1 MLVSKILYA
10 VFLVILVLFWI
21 LYRGTLS
28 LQLLLLGLLIPAVL
42 LVILL
47 IQRFMLETQ
56 IRRNVS
62 EVTKGEPFQW
72 VIQLRNRFFVPVAN
86 AVLLLEYVN
95 GIEGNP
101 HRLTLRIPL
110 LAMNTQRVM
119 LTFHAATCGMMELR
133 LLSVKIYDPLRL
145 FSQTIRTNTSNRL
158 LVMPDCAE
166 LDTEEIVFPEA
177 VDDNATEYSKHKS
190 GDDPSEI
197 FEIHE
202 YRSGDAISR
211 IHWKL
216 SSKLDELMVKAYS
229 LPIPSD
235 TILLPDYR
243 MAGEGTE
250 AAARLDT
257 MLSVLY
263 AVANYYRTEG
273 LAHSILWYQKSLG
286 GFGACP
292 LTEPEDTEQMLRQM
306 IQSAPRADILESALD
321 ALEDHVRCS
330 QMIMFTPK
338 LDAHTVSLL
347 PHLAEHRALTV
358 FYVLADGEAYEL
370 PEGAEEYD
378 CIPVQIQKAKL
389 KEASVALE
397 EGDEMLCE
405 EEA

>member
-28 LQLLLLGLLIPAVL
+28 LQLLLLGILIPVVL
-42 LVILL
+42 LAVLL
-47 IQRFMLETQ
+47 IQRFSLETQ

-72 VIQLRNRFFVPVAN
+72 VIQLRNRFFIPVSN
-86 AVLLLEYVN
+86 AVLLLEYVSV
-95 GIEGNP
+95 IEGIP
-101 HRLTLRIPL
+101 HQLTLRIPL
-110 LAMNTQRVM
+110 LALNTQRVM
-119 LTFHAATCGMMELR
+119 LTFHAQTCGVMELK

-145 FSQTIRTNTSNRL
+145 FSQTIRTNTANRL

-166 LDTEEIVFPEA
+166 LDTEEIDFPEA
-177 VDDNATEYSKHKS
+177 ADDDATEFSKHKS

-202 YRSGDAISR
+202 YRTGDAVSR

-216 SSKLDELMVKAYS
+216 SSKRDELMVKAYS
-229 LPIPSD
+229 LPLPSD
-235 TILLPDYR
+235 TVLLPDYR
-243 MAGEGTE
+243 MAGEGAE

-263 AVANYYRTEG
+263 AVANYYRSEG
-273 LAHSILWYQKSLG
+273 KAHSILWYQKSLG
-286 GFGACP
+286 GFAACP
-292 LTEPEDTEQMLRQM
+292 LTEPEDTEQMLRQVL
-306 IQSAPRADILESALD
+306 QSAPRTDTLESALD
-321 ALEDHVRCS
+321 ALEENVRCS
-330 QMIMFTPK
+330 QMILFTPK
-338 LDAHTVSLL
+338 LDEHTVSLL

-358 FYVLADGEAYEL
+358 FYVLADGESEEL
-370 PEGAEEYD
+370 PLGAEDYD
-378 CIPVQIQKAKL
+378 CIPVQIQRAEL

-405 EEA
+405 EQA